1 MSEKTEEATDKKLD
15 DAKKKG
21 ESPKSQDINAAANM
35 LVMTI
40 CLSSAAS
47 SALEH
52 LSKVLS
58 LVFEGGMLA
67 HQDSDVL
74 AFAFDIAL
82 EGLWI
87 VVPFLAAS
95 IITGLV
101 AGFMQVGVIISVE
114 PLAPKFD
121 KLNPAQG
128 LKKLMSVKSIIEL
141 VKAVLKALVMGAVI
155 WKIATDLIPLLVG
168 TSSQTPGAIGHIA
181 WSAMLKLFSAAV
193 VAFMVIGPADFA
205 LQKWQFKR
213 GQRMNKDEIKREH
226 KESDGDPQ
234 IKGQRKQLAHE
245 LANSA
250 PSVRVPGASVVITNP
265 THFAVALRYR
275 PGELPIIVAKG
286 ADTQAALIRSIAEA
300 SGVPIVGNPP
310 LARALFKVQLDAPVP
325 EALFEAVAVIL
336 QWVAKV
342 NSHSTTAQPNSN

>member
-1 MSEKTEEATDKKLD
+1 MSEKTEDATDKKLS

-35 LVMTI
+35 LVMTM
-40 CLSSAAS
+40 CLSAAAGV
-47 SALEH
+47 ALDH
-52 LSKVLS
+52 LTKILS
-58 LVFEGGMLA
+58 LVFEGGMLV
-67 HQDSDVL
+67 HQNSDMY

-87 VVPFLAAS
+87 IVPFLGAS

-121 KLNPAQG
+121 KLNPAAG
-128 LKKLMSVKSIIEL
+128 LKKLMSIKSIIEL
-141 VKAVLKALVMGAVI
+141 VKAILKAMVMGAVI
-155 WKIATDLIPLLVG
+155 WKISTDLIPLLVG

-181 WSAMLKLFSAAV
+181 WSAMLKLLSAAV
-193 VAFMVIGPADFA
+193 LAFMVIGPADFA
-205 LQKWQFKR
+205 LQIWQFKR

-226 KESDGDPQ
+226 KESDGNPQ
-234 IKGQRKQLAHE
+234 IKGQQKQIAHE
-245 LANSA
+245 LANSE
-250 PSVRVPGASVVITNP
+250 PKVRVPRASVVITNP
-265 THFAVALRYR
+265 THYAVALRYR
-275 PGELPIIVAKG
+275 PGELPMIVAKG
-286 ADTQAALIRSIAEA
+286 ADAQAALIRSIAEA

-325 EALFEAVAVIL
+325 EALFEAVAAVL

-342 NSHSTTAQPNSN
+342 NSLSTTAEPS

>member
-1 MSEKTEEATDKKLD
+1 MSEKTEDATDKKLS

-35 LVMTI
+35 LVMTM
-40 CLSSAAS
+40 CLSAAATV
-47 SALEH
+47 ALDH
-52 LSKVLS
+52 LTKILS
-58 LVFEGGMLA
+58 LVFEGGMLV
-67 HQDSDVL
+67 HQNSDMY

-87 VVPFLAAS
+87 IVPFLAAS

-121 KLNPAQG
+121 KLNPAAG

-141 VKAVLKALVMGAVI
+141 VKAILKAMVMGAVI
-155 WKIATDLIPLLVG
+155 WKISTDLIPLLVG

-181 WSAMLKLFSAAV
+181 WSALLKLLSAAV
-193 VAFMVIGPADFA
+193 LAFMVIGPADFA
-205 LQKWQFKR
+205 LQVWQFKR

-226 KESDGDPQ
+226 KEADGNPQ
-234 IKGQRKQLAHE
+234 IKGQRRQLAHE
-245 LANSA
+245 LANSE
-250 PSVRVPGASVVITNP
+250 PKVRVPRASVVITNP
-265 THFAVALRYR
+265 THYAVALSYR
-275 PGELPIIVAKG
+275 PGELPMIVAKG
-286 ADTQAALIRSIAEA
+286 ADAQAALIRSIAEA
-300 SGVPIVGNPP
+300 NGVPIVGNPP

-325 EALFEAVAVIL
+325 EALFEAVAVVL

-342 NSHSTTAQPNSN
+342 NSLSTTAEPN